1 MDACGEARRGI
12 NEACDERRL
21 VLPETGHLAD
31 CSSCHAEVDALLGLE
46 KLLAGE
52 PPVDPPTDLRRSVMA
67 LVRADLA
74 RARRNARLALAGAIA
89 ALVAAAF
96 GIGFFDVVNGIR
108 GLVQDTVALAQEGR
122 ALVPSLPSLP
132 NLELSSLGV
141 AYGSALLVATV
152 CAVALEVRLLS
163 RRVAA

>member
-1 MDACGEARRGI
+1 
-12 NEACDERRL
+12 
-21 VLPETGHLAD
+21 
-31 CSSCHAEVDALLGLE
+31 
-46 KLLAGE
+46 
-52 PPVDPPTDLRRSVMA
+52 MA